1 MKIECRFKPSLA
13 KIFKREIADDGG
25 QVPDIWWKYKY
36 FSEDSRRTG
45 GDRYVS
51 QKCGGTE

>member
-1 MKIECRFKPSLA
+1 MILLTVT
-13 KIFKREIADDGG
+13 ADDGG

-45 GDRYVS
+45 GTDMYRRSV
-51 QKCGGTE
+51 GGQDDGSF